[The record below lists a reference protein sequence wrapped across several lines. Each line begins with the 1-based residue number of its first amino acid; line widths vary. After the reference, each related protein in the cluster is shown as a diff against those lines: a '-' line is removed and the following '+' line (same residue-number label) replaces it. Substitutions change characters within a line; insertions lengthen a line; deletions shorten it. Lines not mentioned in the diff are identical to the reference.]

1 MKTEIKK
8 LYDHPEVKTQK
19 VKLEQAL
26 AAGSITVV
34 PPNGSGVVSESWE
47 TDPNDD
53 RSINW

>member
-1 MKTEIKK
+1 MKTVNKK
-8 LYDHPEVKTQK
+8 LYDNPEVKTQQ
-19 VKLEQAL
+19 VKLEQTL

>member
-1 MKTEIKK
+1 MKTVNKK
-8 LYDHPEVKTQK
+8 LYDNPEVKTQQ
-19 VKLEQAL
+19 VLLEQTL

-34 PPNGSGVVSESWE
+34 PPNSSSVVSESWE